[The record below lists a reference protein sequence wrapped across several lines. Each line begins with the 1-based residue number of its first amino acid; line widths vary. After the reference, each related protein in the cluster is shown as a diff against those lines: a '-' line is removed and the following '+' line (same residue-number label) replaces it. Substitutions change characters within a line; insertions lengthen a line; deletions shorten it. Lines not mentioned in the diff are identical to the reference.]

1 MKEAKNA
8 TTLMTT
14 GATKDERS
22 NSGAAPVCD
31 GVGGSAVARTPI
43 APTATT
49 NTAPITTV
57 LFNSCANAIATASV
71 SKAQT
76 PFKTPGSR
84 RPMVVD
90 TRAQDNNRV
99 MSRILLGVAMI
110 IL

>member
-1 MKEAKNA
+1 
-8 TTLMTT
+8 MTT

-22 NSGAAPVCD
+22 SSGAAPVCDGGPD

-49 NTAPITTV
+49 NMAPITTV